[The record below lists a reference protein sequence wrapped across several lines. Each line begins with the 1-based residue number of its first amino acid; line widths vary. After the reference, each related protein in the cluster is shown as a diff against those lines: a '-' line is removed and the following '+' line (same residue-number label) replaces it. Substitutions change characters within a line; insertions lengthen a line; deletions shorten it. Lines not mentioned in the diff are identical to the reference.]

1 MWYSIQDSIQ
11 NSLNVEIE
19 KKCKTI
25 DDKIKKMV
33 LIQTENPDTV
43 QFYRRVIN
51 KTDIV
56 FEDEEM
62 TLLNKGLNYNLS
74 YT

>member
-19 KKCKTI
+19 KKYKTI